1 LHRLTGHFLPEI
13 VRWLI
18 QVNVMKDT
26 RHETAIRGNSMF
38 AAFMEGRLNAMRRY
52 VMLIRRKKCGAHCQ

>member
-1 LHRLTGHFLPEI
+1 
-13 VRWLI
+13 LI

-38 AAFMEGRLNAMRRY
+38 AALMEGRLNAMRRY
-52 VMLIRRKKCGAHCQ
+52 VMRYPAEKVRCTLPIKES